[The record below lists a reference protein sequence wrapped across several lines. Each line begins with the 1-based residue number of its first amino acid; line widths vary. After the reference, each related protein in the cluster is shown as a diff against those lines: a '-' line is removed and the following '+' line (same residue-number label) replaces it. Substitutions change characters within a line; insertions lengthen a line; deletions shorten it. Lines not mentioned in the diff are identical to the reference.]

1 MCKRRVV
8 WAGWWV
14 AVFVAVWSVSARAQT
29 APAAPL
35 ASAFVV
41 QGAAV
46 FDGHAL
52 HPDTDVLVRDGR
64 IATLGRPGQRLDVP
78 SGATVIAG
86 RGRTLLPGLID
97 SHTHS
102 YGPARRDA
110 LRLGVTTELEMFGQA
125 AGMPAAKADRTAM
138 GVAAGADLWSAG
150 ILATVPRGHGT
161 QYGFKIPTV
170 DQPAQAEAFVAARA
184 QEGSDYLKIV
194 IEDGS
199 AFAHQTPS
207 LNGET
212 VAALS
217 RAARAAGLMPVAHVS
232 TAADAVLALRN
243 GVAGL
248 VHVYMTRP
256 ASAELV
262 ELAVQ
267 RKAFVVSTL
276 SVAAT
281 VSGADEGRRLAD
293 DAQLAPWLAVGQT
306 ASLRASFPAA
316 WQNAQLLPQAIDN
329 VRSLHAAG
337 VPLLAGTDAGNPGTA
352 HGASMHSELALLVRA
367 GLTPIQALTAATALP
382 ARHFGLADRGRIA
395 VGLRADLLLVQGD
408 PTQDILAT
416 RAIVALWKNGHA
428 VDRSL
433 QADERPLPAAPAAA
447 AQALISD
454 FEDGSLRA
462 SQGQAWM
469 VTADTMAGGKSTA
482 TQAWLSGGADGS
494 AGCLQ
499 VQGVVAPEL
508 PYAWAGTLYMP
519 GSQPFAPVDFGAR
532 RTLVFK
538 VRGPARELRAMIF
551 SGPASNRQ
559 PAQVVFS
566 VSPQWTEQRIPL
578 SRFAG
583 VDLSQLRGLA
593 FTAGL
598 PAGPF
603 SFDIDDVR
611 IE

>member
-1 MCKRRVV
+1 MCKRPAVV
-8 WAGWWV
+8 AGWLV
-14 AVFVAVWSVSARAQT
+14 AVLVAASTVSARAQT
-29 APAAPL
+29 APTAPV
-35 ASAFVV
+35 APTFVV

-52 HPDTDVLVRDGR
+52 HPDSDVLVREGR
-64 IATLGRPGQRLDVP
+64 IAALGRPGQRLDVP
-78 SGATVIAG
+78 AGAAVIAG

-125 AGMPAAKADRTAM
+125 AGLPAAKAERTAL
-138 GVAAGADLWSAG
+138 GAASGADLWSAG

-170 DQPAQAEAFVAARA
+170 DQPAQAEAFVAARV

-267 RKAFVVSTL
+267 RKAFVVPTL

-281 VSGADEGRRLAD
+281 VSGAEEGRRLAD

-316 WQNAQLLPQAIDN
+316 WQNAQLLPQAIEN
-329 VRSLHAAG
+329 VRNLHAAG

-352 HGASMHSELALLVRA
+352 HGASMHGELALLVRA
-367 GLTPIQALTAATALP
+367 GLTPTQALTAATALP
-382 ARHFGLADRGRIA
+382 AQHFGLADRGRIA
-395 VGLRADLLLVQGD
+395 VGRRADLLLVQGD

-447 AQALISD
+447 AQALVSD
-454 FEDGSLRA
+454 FDDGSLRA

-469 VTADTMAGGKSTA
+469 VTADSMAGGKSHRDA
-482 TQAWLSGGADGS
+482 
-494 AGCLQ
+494 
-499 VQGVVAPEL
+499 
-508 PYAWAGTLYMP
+508 
-519 GSQPFAPVDFGAR
+519 
-532 RTLVFK
+532 
-538 VRGPARELRAMIF
+538 
-551 SGPASNRQ
+551 
-559 PAQVVFS
+559 
-566 VSPQWTEQRIPL
+566 
-578 SRFAG
+578 
-583 VDLSQLRGLA
+583 GLA
-593 FTAGL
+593 GRRCGWLGGL
-598 PAGPF
+598 PAGAGRGGARTALRLGRHAVHAGQPALRPGGLCGAAHPGLQGARPGARTAC
-603 SFDIDDVR
+603 DDLQRPGLQPAAGPSVLCR
-611 IE
+611 LAAVDGTAHSAVPLCRGGPVPIARPGFHGGPAGRSLQLRH